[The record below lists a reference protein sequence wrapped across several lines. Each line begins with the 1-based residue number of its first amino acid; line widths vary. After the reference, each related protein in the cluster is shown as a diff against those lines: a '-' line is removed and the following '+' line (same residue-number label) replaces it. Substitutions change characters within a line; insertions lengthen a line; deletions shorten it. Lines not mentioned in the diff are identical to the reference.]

1 MGQCD
6 YFSKSKTLTVFQPL
20 TGKKIIFF
28 YDQCDFTITILQ
40 MADYNCSE
48 YLHVWWHIMAASTG

>member
-1 MGQCD
+1 MGQHD

-20 TGKKIIFF
+20 TGKKHIILF
-28 YDQCDFTITILQ
+28 YGECGFTTMLQ

-48 YLHVWWHIMAASTG
+48 YLHVGWHIKAASAE